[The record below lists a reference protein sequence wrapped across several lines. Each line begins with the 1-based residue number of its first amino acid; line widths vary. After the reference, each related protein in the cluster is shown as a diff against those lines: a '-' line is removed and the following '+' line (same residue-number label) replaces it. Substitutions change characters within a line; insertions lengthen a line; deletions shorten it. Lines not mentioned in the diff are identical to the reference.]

1 MNEKDADA
9 EKTAEAER
17 KLNDYLF
24 AGADSLRELRF
35 TVRETLDAI
44 GGGAR
49 KDPGAL
55 AMQLI
60 ALRRYA
66 DHDQKKGWMWQWT
79 WSEVEAR
86 AYSGTDTARFVS
98 AEIEKVRT
106 SFRDAN
112 PGYTLATSP
121 LRDLKSQLRL
131 WNGNV
136 HVQNVGRELK
146 DAALVELAKP
156 GYARTPDPASV
167 ARFVSFI
174 RTCPVTDKVTS
185 AVPGTS
191 DHGQMRAVD
200 FVILDARGRSVAG
213 TDTSSIQA
221 RWVSPRWHTK
231 LQEAV
236 IGSGSQ
242 FQGPLKS
249 PYEPWHYVI
258 KPGAMPKPGP
268 SGDWISSTIPTG

>member
-1 MNEKDADA
+1 MKDADA

-17 KLNDYLF
+17 KLNDYIF
-24 AGADSLRELRF
+24 AAADSLRELRF
-35 TVRETLDAI
+35 TVRETLEAI

-66 DHDQKKGWMWQWT
+66 DHDQKRGWMWKWT
-79 WSEVEAR
+79 WSGVEAQ
-86 AYSGTDTARFVS
+86 AYERTDVARFVD
-98 AEIEKVRT
+98 AEIQKVRR
-106 SFRDAN
+106 FFEGAN
-112 PGYTLATSP
+112 PGYTLGTSP

-146 DAALVELAKP
+146 NAAILELAKP

-174 RTCPVTDKVTS
+174 RTCPVTDQVTS

-200 FVILDARGRSVAG
+200 FVVLDARGRSVAG
-213 TDTSSIQA
+213 TETKSIQA
-221 RWVSPRWHTK
+221 QWVGPRWHTK
-231 LQEAV
+231 LHDA
-236 IGSGSQ
+236 IKDSGSH
-242 FQGPLKS
+242 FEGPLKN
-249 PYEPWHYVI
+249 PYEPWHYTI
-258 KPGAMPKPGP
+258 KTSAMPSRP
-268 SGDWISSTIPTG
+268 SGDWVSSTVPTG